1 MQNNSGF
8 LAVGTLAVVIL
19 FFGLRSFDNEG
30 RFNPLREPA
39 PMAVIVEAGAP
50 KSVTVSARRDGHFLL
65 ETEIRG
71 RKTPMI
77 VDTGA
82 SVVTLRA
89 SDARKGGIIINDRDY
104 SIPFSTANGTVLG
117 AKTTL
122 PELRIG
128 AVTLRNLEVAVLPDD
143 KLSTSLFGV
152 NGLNRFTRR
161 ETTRDK
167 LVLYTD

>member
-1 MQNNSGF
+1 MQSNSGF
-8 LAVGTLAVVIL
+8 LAVGTLAVVVL
-19 FFGLRSFDNEG
+19 FFGLRSFDDEG

-39 PMAVIVEAGAP
+39 PMMVSVEEGAP
-50 KSVTVSARRDGHFLL
+50 RSISVSAQRDGHFLL

-71 RKTPMI
+71 RKTPML

-89 SDARKGGIIINDRDY
+89 SDARKGGIVVNPRDY
-104 SIPFSTANGTVLG
+104 TIPFSTANGTVLG
-117 AKTTL
+117 AATQL
-122 PELRIG
+122 GELRIG
-128 AVTLRNLEVAVLPDD
+128 AVTLRDLDVVVLPDE

-152 NGLNRFTRR
+152 NGLNRFARR

-167 LVLYTD
+167 LILYTE